1 MRRMK
6 SRWANIKWKIID
18 ALGTITV
25 GDAQLTHYFKDTH
38 HAGIRVM
45 KSLCGII
52 ALAKDLDSE
61 LTFYNKKCGR
71 CQSLLDEKEKGE
83 GGEDK

>member
-1 MRRMK
+1 MK
-6 SRWANIKWKIID
+6 SRWANIKWKNSV

-25 GDAQLTHYFKDTH
+25 ENAQLTHYFKNTH

-52 ALAKDLDSE
+52 ALTKELDFE
-61 LTFYNKKCGR
+61 LTFFNKKCGK
-71 CQSLLDEKEKGE
+71 CQSLLDAKNKR
-83 GGEDK
+83 GGK